1 MNFTKSTKY
10 IYFAFIWHGFFL
22 ALTVSMLELNTVFPA
37 LITTLTGSRIIF
49 AALYSIMLGVPL
61 IFNVIFG
68 YYLRNK
74 EYKKKYLL
82 LGIYLR
88 STAFLGMAIFT
99 YYFSLSNPILTL
111 ISFFFFVF
119 LFSVSAGFAGLSYSD
134 IVAKALNS
142 ENRVRLYTI
151 KQIFSSSSAFA
162 GGLLIAKIFDLGIDY
177 PLNYTISLVIGSV
190 GLVIASLGFIL
201 LPEPSSAVK
210 NNNEPLSRFIK
221 KIPSI
226 LKKDNSF
233 KMFIIVEN
241 LAGFSVM
248 ILPFYILYADDLFN
262 IFDLNDS
269 YIGIYLIWLT
279 IGKILSIFVWGF
291 LGARFNAKQI
301 VRFCIMLGG
310 LNPLLAIYLGTIG
323 PGAYAIIFF
332 ILGFLING
340 RKIGFEPYLL
350 DIVPTEERIEYLGIR
365 GSLNILIVVL
375 PFVGALIINM
385 FGFNVT
391 FVVVSVMMGLAVLLL
406 GKISEKQ
413 IKELC

>member
-1 MNFTKSTKY
+1 MKFTKSTKY
-10 IYFAFIWHGFFL
+10 IYFAFIWHSFFL

-37 LITTLTGSRIIF
+37 LITTLTENRIIF
-49 AALYSIMLGVPL
+49 AALYSVMLGVPL
-61 IFNVIFG
+61 MFNVIFG

-74 EYKKKYLL
+74 EYKKRYLL

-88 STAFLGMAIFT
+88 SFAFLGMAIFT
-99 YYFSLSNPILTL
+99 YYFSLSNPIITL

-134 IVAKALNS
+134 IVAKLLNS
-142 ENRVRLYTI
+142 EKRVRLYTV
-151 KQIFSSSSAFA
+151 KQIFSSSSAFV
-162 GGLLIAKIFDLGIDY
+162 GGLLIVKIFDLGIDY
-177 PLNYTISLVIGSV
+177 PLNYTISLLIGSV
-190 GLVIASLGFIL
+190 GLVIASLGFLL
-201 LPEPSSAVK
+201 LPEPKSVIKK
-210 NNNEPLSRFIK
+210 NNEHLTTFIK
-221 KIPSI
+221 KIPGI

-233 KMFIIVEN
+233 KLFIVVEN

-248 ILPFYILYADDLFN
+248 ILPFYMLYAKDMFN
-262 IFDLNDS
+262 IDNS

-279 IGKILSIFVWGF
+279 VGKILSIFVWGF

-310 LNPLLAIYLGTIG
+310 LNPLIAIYLGTIG
-323 PGAYAIIFF
+323 PDAFVIVFF
-332 ILGFLING
+332 ILGFIING

-350 DIVPTEERIEYLGIR
+350 DIIPTKERIEYLGIR
-365 GSLNILIVVL
+365 GSLNILIVIL
-375 PFVGALIINM
+375 PIVGAIIINM

-391 FVVVSVMMGLAVLLL
+391 FILVSVMMAIAGILLS
-406 GKISEKQ
+406 KISNKQ

>member
-1 MNFTKSTKY
+1 MKFTKSTKY
-10 IYFAFIWHGFFL
+10 VYFAFIWHGFFL

-37 LITTLTGSRIIF
+37 LITTLTESRIIF
-49 AALYSIMLGVPL
+49 AALYSVMLGVPL
-61 IFNVIFG
+61 MFNVIFG

-88 STAFLGMAIFT
+88 SSAFLGMAIFT
-99 YYFSLSNPILTL
+99 YYFSLSNPLLTI

-134 IVAKALNS
+134 IVAKSLNS
-142 ENRVRLYTI
+142 GKRIRLYTV

-177 PLNYTISLVIGSV
+177 PSNYTISLLIGSV
-190 GLVIASLGFIL
+190 GLVIASLGFLL
-201 LPEPSSAVK
+201 LPEPKSVIK
-210 NNNEPLSRFIK
+210 NNNEPLSVFIK

-233 KMFIIVEN
+233 KIFIIVEN

-248 ILPFYILYADDLFN
+248 ILPFYMLYAKDLFDIGDN
-262 IFDLNDS
+262 

-279 IGKILSIFVWGF
+279 VGKIVSIFVWGF
-291 LGARFNAKQI
+291 LGARVNAKQI
-301 VRFCIMLGG
+301 VRFCIILGG
-310 LNPLLAIYLGTIG
+310 LNPLIAIYLGTIS
-323 PGAYAIIFF
+323 PDAFVIVFF

-350 DIVPTEERIEYLGIR
+350 DIIPKEERIEYLGIR
-365 GSLNILIVVL
+365 GSLNILIVIL

-391 FVVVSVMMGLAVLLL
+391 FVVVSVMMGFAVLLL
-406 GKISEKQ
+406 SKISNKQ